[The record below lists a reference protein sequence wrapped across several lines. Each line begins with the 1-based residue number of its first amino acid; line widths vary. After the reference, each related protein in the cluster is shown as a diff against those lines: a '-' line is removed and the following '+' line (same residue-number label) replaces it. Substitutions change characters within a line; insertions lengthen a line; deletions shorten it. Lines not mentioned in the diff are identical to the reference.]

1 MMKRLMDLESFMR
14 VYTDRAPNL
23 MWFLGAGASAAAGV
37 PTASQMIWDFKRT
50 LYCAAERVS
59 VNACGDLASPEVRAR
74 LQQHFDTRGGFP
86 PSGADAEYSA
96 YFEAAHPDEA
106 GRRRY
111 LDRELGRA
119 SPSFGH
125 YALAALLS
133 AGRARV
139 VWMTNMDRIVEDAFA
154 ELTGKTSSLTVAS
167 LDSAAIALAA
177 LNEQR
182 FPLVGKLHGDY
193 QSTQLKNA
201 RQELREQDRQMRDAL
216 MESCRRFGLVVAGY
230 SGRDASVMEV
240 LEATVAAGQAFPQ
253 GLFWI
258 HRSGP
263 VPARVAK
270 LIERAQTAGIDAHLV
285 EAETFDEVLGDLLL
299 LETGLP
305 TKVSAFLEARRPA
318 RLSNAP
324 ALSGAAGWPVIRLNA
339 LAFVEW
345 PNVAR
350 LVRCQI
356 GGTREVRDAITRT
369 GADVVAGRRY
379 AGVVGFGRDEEMR
392 KAFAGEGTVELDL
405 FNIDP
410 ARLSTDTSELGLLY
424 DAIVRALARERP
436 LLIRGHRRVVV
447 DPDRAHD
454 ARLLPLQ
461 SALGALTGTVAAAA
475 GAAWME
481 AVEVHLELRLGRLWL
496 LLSPTVWVERPDD
509 DAIRAARAEF
519 VRSRTTNRFNREANA
534 LLGAW
539 RDVLLGGERECEVR
553 AFGIEDGVDATFRLS
568 PITAFSRRR
577 V

>member
-1 MMKRLMDLESFMR
+1 MMQKPMEPEEFMR
-14 VYTDRAPNL
+14 VNADRAPNL

-86 PSGADAEYSA
+86 PPGADAEYAA

-106 GRRRY
+106 SRRRY
-111 LDRELGRA
+111 LDREIGRA

-133 AGRARV
+133 AGRAPV
-139 VWMTNMDRIVEDAFA
+139 VWMTNMDRTVEDAFA
-154 ELTGKTSSLTVAS
+154 ELTGKTSPLTVAS

-177 LNEQR
+177 LNERR

-216 MESCRRFGLVVAGY
+216 LESCRRYGLVVVGY
-230 SGRDASVMEV
+230 SGRDASVMQV
-240 LEATVAAGQAFPQ
+240 LEDAVAAGRAFPQ

-263 VPARVAK
+263 VPARVAQ
-270 LIERAQTAGIDAHLV
+270 LIERARAAGVDAHLV
-285 EAETFDEVLGDLLL
+285 EAETFDELLGDLLL

-305 TKVSAFLEARRPA
+305 AKVSAFLEARRPA

-324 ALSGAAGWPVIRLNA
+324 ALAGAGGFPVIRLNA

-350 LVRCQI
+350 LVRCEI
-356 GGTREVRDAITRT
+356 GGAKEVRDAIVRT

-379 AGVVGFGRDEEMR
+379 AGVVGFGRDDEMR
-392 KAFAGEGTVELDL
+392 KAFANEGSVELDL

-410 ARLSTDTSELGLLY
+410 QRLSTDTSELALMY
-424 DAIVRALARERP
+424 DAVLRAFARERP
-436 LLIRGHRRVVV
+436 LVIRGRRRLAV
-447 DPDRAHD
+447 DPARKND
-454 ARLLPLQ
+454 AGLVSLQ
-461 SALGALTGTVAAAA
+461 SAIGALVGTVAAAG
-475 GAAWME
+475 GATWME
-481 AVEVHLELRLGRLWL
+481 AVELHLELRLGRLWL
-496 LLSPTVWVERPDD
+496 LMSPTVWVERPDD
-509 DAIRAARAEF
+509 DTIRAARAEF

-539 RDVLLGGERECEVR
+539 RDVLLDGERESEIR

-577 V
+577 M